1 MNLLNQYDDDRLVT
15 LYMEGQ
21 DEAFDIL
28 IARHKD
34 RLYSYI
40 LFMAQQNADLADDLF
55 QETFMKAIFQIREGK
70 YTARNR
76 FYSWISCIAHNL
88 MADHHRHDTS
98 TQFVSDDEIN
108 MEVYHAATFYDT
120 DEDQQQSN
128 ERTLE
133 NLKYLVSCLS
143 PEQQEIINQRYYKNM
158 TFKEIVVQNHI
169 NMNTALARASYAC
182 QNIRRMA
189 AKQGITLEWY

>member
-21 DEAFDIL
+21 DEAFDVL

-55 QETFMKAIFQIREGK
+55 QDTFVKAIFQIRQGK
-70 YTARNR
+70 YTAHNR

-88 MADHHRHDTS
+88 MADHFRQNTS
-98 TQFVSDDEIN
+98 AQFISDNDVN
-108 MEVYHAATFYDT
+108 MEVYNAATFYDT
-120 DEDQQQSN
+120 DVDQALSN
-128 ERTLE
+128 ERTLQ
-133 NLKYLVSCLS
+133 NLQYLISCLS
-143 PEQQEIINQRYYKNM
+143 PEQQEIIEQRYFKNM
-158 TFKEIVVQNHI
+158 TFKEIVAQSNI

-182 QNIRRMA
+182 QNIRRLA
-189 AKQGITLEWY
+189 AKQGISLEWY